1 MTRAERNKDYE
12 INFEYYVTE
21 LMKYH
26 DLKLQKNP
34 HPPKK
39 KTPFGVSFFK

>member
-21 LMKYH
+21 LMKYPAFVNTSYPKFLIWMR
-26 DLKLQKNP
+26 LKKP
-34 HPPKK
+34 
-39 KTPFGVSFFK
+39 